1 MLEHL
6 RDPGA
11 TLKAAVTALTPGGVV
26 AIETWD
32 RTSRIAKAFGARW
45 QQANP
50 PSVIHLFS
58 HDGIERMVERADLRL
73 VSLRRTP
80 KHVSVGLVAGVASG
94 RWPVLAKPLGP
105 VRRHDGL
112 SGLSLPYRLGD
123 LVTAIARVP

>member
-11 TLKAAVTALTPGGVV
+11 TLKAAVTALAPGGVV

-50 PSVIHLFS
+50 PSVIHLCS
-58 HDGIERMVERADLRL
+58 HDGIERMVERTGLRL
-73 VSLRRTP
+73 VSLRPTP

-94 RWPVLAKPLGP
+94 RWPVLAKALAPA
-105 VRRHDGL
+105 RRHDRIAAL
-112 SGLSLPYRLGD
+112 ALPYRLGD
-123 LVTAIARVP
+123 LVTAVARVP